1 MRHDAIQN
9 LSSGPATPTCSSVS
23 SELSFEDVSSMDMSR
38 ADGPK
43 EHPTFFIRDDMITIQ
58 VRDTGNGS
66 GWRLTSV

>member
-1 MRHDAIQN
+1 
-9 LSSGPATPTCSSVS
+9 
-23 SELSFEDVSSMDMSR
+23 MDMSR